1 MKKINKKLMI
11 ILLSG
16 FVLMTGCKNSNT
28 ISPKDV
34 ASKTTSEETPIT
46 SDKPEINES
55 NKEEKLTGTVAET
68 NTQTVLAEVQT
79 PEEKITNYVNDIN
92 NSIDSESIKENAIKK
107 FIILTDFIFYD
118 TEINGIKFND
128 LKEETKEDVYNAFCN
143 IDALIMTFSPDY
155 KENIGEKYE
164 VVKDFTSKTY
174 YNALDKIREA
184 IGDEKYDKVKEIKDN
199 TKEKIKDGTDN
210 AKEYIKKK
218 YENWRDR

>member
-1 MKKINKKLMI
+1 MKNNKRKLLLTYL
-11 ILLSG
+11 LLSSISLSACKSQNKEIIND
-16 FVLMTGCKNSNT
+16 VTVTTTTEINTTEMTTEYTTENIEN
-28 ISPKDV
+28 ISTD
-34 ASKTTSEETPIT
+34 TTESTSVDEQILNIIN
-46 SDKPEINES
+46 SDKEVIEYYVSTEDIENVKKYG
-55 NKEEKLTGTVAET
+55 KEFF
-68 NTQTVLAEVQT
+68 
-79 PEEKITNYVNDIN
+79 
-92 NSIDSESIKENAIKK
+92 IKMV
-107 FIILTDFIFYD
+107 DFIFYD
-118 TEINGIKFND
+118 TEINGVKFND
-128 LKEETKEDVYNAFCN
+128 LKEETKQEIYDTFCN
-143 IDALIMTFSPDY
+143 IDALIMMVAPDY